1 MILKLNRYFL
11 FDVIILLLPTII
23 LGIQTQT
30 LLENDINGE
39 TSDDLF
45 GKTVSMIAVDFLFMT
60 GAQAINGIK
69 VKYI

>member
-1 MILKLNRYFL
+1 MILKLNRY
-11 FDVIILLLPTII
+11 VILLLPTII
-23 LGIQTQT
+23 LVIQTQT

-45 GKTVSMIAVDFLFMT
+45 GKSVSLIAVDFLFVT
-60 GAQAINGIK
+60 GAQAINGLR